1 MIIKIN
7 YAKRFLRDFKK
18 LTPDKQQQAIER
30 EKIFIKDPFSLT
42 LKTHK
47 LSGELKEYW
56 SFSITYQDRIM
67 FRFANDK
74 EVIFYKIGSHDI
86 YK

>member
-7 YAKRFLRDFKK
+7 YAKRFLRAFKK
-18 LTPDKQQQAIER
+18 LTPNKQQLAIER

-56 SFSITYQDRIM
+56 SFSITYQDRVM
-67 FRFANDK
+67 FRFVNDH
-74 EVIFYKIGSHDI
+74 EVIFYRIGSHDI

>member
-18 LTPDKQQQAIER
+18 LTSDKQQLAIER
-30 EKIFIKDPFSLT
+30 EKIFIIDPFSLT

-56 SFSITYQDRIM
+56 SFSITYQDRVM
-67 FRFANDK
+67 FRFVNDR
-74 EVIFYKIGSHDI
+74 EVIFYRIGSHDI